1 MRFTVRTERREQWHT
16 LMTLLL
22 TLGYV
27 WHRNIDHWTD
37 LERIESRYYPAY
49 PHININPAK
58 KSISG
63 NANHAPQG
71 FNLDTDY
78 ITVLQRISGVVTE
91 ITITDVAG
99 FSAVVHK
106 GEVKVGCQTIT
117 ADKFRDIQEAVKTIR
132 G

>member
-1 MRFTVRTERREQWHT
+1 MKFTVITERREQWHT

-27 WHRNIDHWTD
+27 WHRDSNPWTD
-37 LERIESRYYPAY
+37 LEQIESCYYPIY
-49 PHININPAK
+49 SHININPAT

-63 NANHAPQG
+63 TSSPIQG
-71 FNLDTDY
+71 FNLDADY
-78 ITVLQRISGVVTE
+78 ITVLQYISGVETE
-91 ITITDVAG
+91 ITVTDVAG
-99 FSAVVHK
+99 FNAVIHK

-117 ADKFRDIQEAVKTIR
+117 ADKFREIQEAVKTIR